1 MKLLYRYVKE
11 SFEATLQKTGKRV
24 ENTYNTNE
32 NSRYENQTF
41 QRMHVTSASLY
52 KHYRLTARSNTF
64 VQSNVKKWYGDLNK
78 GLTNT
83 RPDLFF
89 PNT

>member
-32 NSRYENQTF
+32 NSRYENQTL
-41 QRMHVTSASLY
+41 QRMYV
-52 KHYRLTARSNTF
+52 
-64 VQSNVKKWYGDLNK
+64 
-78 GLTNT
+78 
-83 RPDLFF
+83 
-89 PNT
+89 